1 MDLSNEFEIT
11 ELSAMRPLLLE
22 VCTRWPVKNF
32 IVIAYDFA
40 YPISSRFLFISNSQT
55 FLFYNKYDLLSC
67 WIHVR
72 WGPLRLHF
80 STTQIHHYCSSLS
93 FSFVIFFLFFFYSE
107 VKIIFAVLNFVTPF
121 DWLLHFDMKNG
132 FWPQ

>member
-55 FLFYNKYDLLSC
+55 FLLQQIWLAVVLNS
-67 WIHVR
+67 R
-72 WGPLRLHF
+72 QMR
-80 STTQIHHYCSSLS
+80 STSPTLQHHTNSSLLLE
-93 FSFVIFFLFFFYSE
+93 FVIFICYIFPFFFYSE